1 MWLANQSEIK
11 QNTNLWRWV
20 GRRVLPLPVWDVNA
34 FFWGLPDTNLKWRTT
49 VGRTHALSWVNPL
62 SPNPMDSKQMD
73 VIHLTPTV
81 PATDSRLKQKQSG
94 HLCWFSSKP
103 VTTLNLSRLAT
114 SEAATPRTSVI
125 LRTVI
130 TGRSFLLKMV
140 CPSTC
145 DSNLNESRVS
155 KRSSNGLLSKGK
167 KTLLKAQETLVWSGI
182 SDYVRNAIKLCDV
195 CQKYKPTQQKEPLI
209 PHDNTLAKAILNRKI
224 SLKPWSKS

>member
-1 MWLANQSEIK
+1 
-11 QNTNLWRWV
+11 
-20 GRRVLPLPVWDVNA
+20 
-34 FFWGLPDTNLKWRTT
+34 
-49 VGRTHALSWVNPL
+49 
-62 SPNPMDSKQMD
+62 MDSKQMD

-145 DSNLNESRVS
+145 DSNLIESRVS
-155 KRSSNGLLSKGK
+155 KRSSSGLLSRE
-167 KTLLKAQETLVWSGI
+167 KTLLKAQETVFCFGI
-182 SDYVRNAIKLCDV
+182 SDYVRNAVKLCEV
-195 CQKYKPTQQKEPLI
+195 CQKYKPAQQKEPLI
-209 PHDNTLAKAILNRKI
+209 LDDNTLAKRILNRKI
-224 SLKPWSKS
+224 SLKPRSKS